1 MCFATFCHG
10 VDRLTTNGK
19 SSASSVA
26 KFFES
31 CTTTTGSS
39 TGGGEAASSGGRTGL
54 MSKAQWIAEVK
65 SLTGDGFNVP
75 ALTKLFERLQLP
87 QDALALKKQ
96 ATSGATP
103 FLEGTKPA
111 QRAAEALDPYSGNIE
126 AYMDLCRMSVV
137 AAQEESQKAGDG
149 ADAASG
155 NKKQMPPV
163 VVDIA
168 SVVSTTPAAAA
179 SAPTAGKEV
188 AMPSEVSSE
197 ATKGLDPPFVHT
209 ATLRL
214 WRVASARHGNFIQ
227 RTSLLRF
234 LKDLLFTRKEVG
246 QSTTAALEQ
255 GAALAAA
262 ADAKGESGL
271 VSSDA
276 KNAEAPSSS
285 SSVHVAP
292 RNSKTDKTNNTAAV
306 ATPSPP
312 QRQQQPPAQQVP
324 RGLWF
329 EPLFL
334 IMMQMR
340 LPLTREQARALF
352 AHYAREHA
360 EQRDTSQKRRA
371 TAMEDTS
378 DVGTRRASTFSR
390 AGAENGAEADPT
402 ATASADDSRQESLF
416 LSRSRAQSLFSD
428 VIDFGVHREA
438 FFYFLHFHRIQL
450 PDSAILALWDQIIL
464 PKWRGALQNSTV
476 ELPSYMAET
485 FIGQWITGLRMRN
498 EEYNITNPSTTKV
511 VVVYL
516 GVLVAE
522 VDSHSAEEVVKISRC
537 CRTRTLTLT

>member
-1 MCFATFCHG
+1 
-10 VDRLTTNGK
+10 
-19 SSASSVA
+19 SSVA

-31 CTTTTGSS
+31 CTTTTGSP

-227 RTSLLRF
+227 RTSL
-234 LKDLLFTRKEVG
+234 
-246 QSTTAALEQ
+246 
-255 GAALAAA
+255 
-262 ADAKGESGL
+262 
-271 VSSDA
+271 
-276 KNAEAPSSS
+276 
-285 SSVHVAP
+285 
-292 RNSKTDKTNNTAAV
+292 
-306 ATPSPP
+306 
-312 QRQQQPPAQQVP
+312 
-324 RGLWF
+324 
-329 EPLFL
+329 
-334 IMMQMR
+334 
-340 LPLTREQARALF
+340 
-352 AHYAREHA
+352 
-360 EQRDTSQKRRA
+360 
-371 TAMEDTS
+371 
-378 DVGTRRASTFSR
+378 
-390 AGAENGAEADPT
+390 
-402 ATASADDSRQESLF
+402 
-416 LSRSRAQSLFSD
+416 
-428 VIDFGVHREA
+428 
-438 FFYFLHFHRIQL
+438 
-450 PDSAILALWDQIIL
+450 
-464 PKWRGALQNSTV
+464 
-476 ELPSYMAET
+476 
-485 FIGQWITGLRMRN
+485 
-498 EEYNITNPSTTKV
+498 
-511 VVVYL
+511 
-516 GVLVAE
+516 
-522 VDSHSAEEVVKISRC
+522 
-537 CRTRTLTLT
+537 